1 MVYKFVALRSNQ
13 TAPMCMTTEELTSQ
27 IRSDR
32 QLLNVPFQLRELSGM
47 ARGNWIV
54 AAGRQRG
61 KSCALAQL
69 IYQRTRQ
76 REDRRL
82 YGVEPIV
89 LSLRQEIYR
98 CTTACQLSEA
108 LVPLIAQGRVLLCLD
123 DVDLLVDW
131 PELLVKV
138 VAPNIEIIATMSEY
152 SVRQIAEDGE
162 LRERFAIRYL
172 ADLTLHEY
180 LRMSKPKY
188 SDALN
193 DFVRWGGYPGVL
205 LSPKDRSECQ
215 QRLFCTLFYEE
226 LLPQVRNEAALR
238 MILHLLAE
246 HLGEEVSYNGLCQL
260 LQKRGIKVGVTT
272 VAEYLTMLERERLIC
287 SIKCYSEQN
296 TRLPKQ
302 RYWFVDNGLLSLF
315 ISATQL
321 RETLLRNTMA
331 HAVLHKYQ
339 KHTIYYASQRNAS
352 VDLYIPERD
361 VAIMLCPNDKLI
373 PEAVQNLQRFD
384 RKHPATYK
392 YIYTVEKISDS
403 LPRDIV
409 NIFLPEWSSIL

>member
-205 LSPKDRSECQ
+205 LYPKDRSECQ
-215 QRLFCTLFYEE
+215 QRLFRTLFYEE
-226 LLPQVRNEAALR
+226 LLPLVRNEAALR

-246 HLGEEVSYNGLCQL
+246 HLGEEVSYNGVCQL

-272 VAEYLTMLERERLIC
+272 VAEYITMLERERLIC
-287 SIKCYSEQN
+287 SIKCYSAQN

-315 ISATQL
+315 LPSSQMQ
-321 RETLLRNTMA
+321 EQLLRNTMA
-331 HAVLHKYQ
+331 QVVVREYRNVV
-339 KHTIYYASQRNAS
+339 IYYASQRNAS
-352 VDLYIPERD
+352 VDFYIPERGI
-361 VAIMLCPNDKLI
+361 AIMLCAQEGTV
-373 PEAVQNLQRFD
+373 PEAVRNLQRFG
-384 RKHPATYK
+384 RQHSVLHK
-392 YIYTVEKISDS
+392 YIYTVGKISDL
-403 LPRDIV
+403 LPRG
-409 NIFLPEWSSIL
+409 IFNRYLPEWRSL